1 MLKMVKVSFFQDEF
15 RTIAALAARI
25 SQEPFETGS
34 IQDLF
39 EKCLAD
45 KKGSKEFINS
55 IVSRGHLIPGDML
68 PYAIGLEH
76 ITRFAA
82 IYFWRLVNV
91 YNLIFGAGIEASLR
105 VIKPNRY
112 IEFVSKFAKKAF
124 RVYEE
129 AIEIGVL
136 NQDARYMI
144 PEGTLTRMVFSAP
157 PRYLLKIANSLI
169 DTPLNELRNIGK
181 EIKRIVEE
189 KFGLIMPEE
198 KSLSKWNFWG
208 EKDIKE
214 GVFLNY
220 EGEIESMSFSMGFD
234 LSLSGLAQLVR
245 QRQSFCLAEPLEQ
258 AARRGEFVIP
268 SDFPEEV
275 RENYLKLAKEAR
287 QIQLK
292 LIKNR
297 NPAFVYFLLLG
308 QGTRVNI
315 YGNSF
320 GVLDSSRARSEGVAQ
335 WEIRNQFGIPLTES
349 LLRYPELQKQIGP
362 RCWREKRC
370 IEPPTFKKK
379 KNICKAY
386 QKEKG
391 NWQGTL
397 EELIDVLREPRKTF
411 FV

>member
-15 RTIAALAARI
+15 SAIAALAARI

-34 IQDLF
+34 IQDIF

-68 PYAIGLEH
+68 PYAIGLEY

-82 IYFWRLVNV
+82 IYFWRLVSV

-105 VIKPNRY
+105 VIKPNKY

-129 AIEIGVL
+129 AIEMGVL
-136 NQDARYMI
+136 NQDVRYII
-144 PEGTLTRMVFSAP
+144 PEGTLTRMVFSSP
-157 PRYLLKIANSLI
+157 PRYLLKIANSLT

-181 EIKRIVEE
+181 GIKRIVENE
-189 KFGLIMPEE
+189 FGLITPEE

-208 EKDIKE
+208 EKGIKDE
-214 GVFLNY
+214 IFFNY
-220 EGEIESMSFSMGFD
+220 QGDIESMSVSMGID
-234 LSLSGLAQLVR
+234 LSLSGFAQLVR
-245 QRQSFCLAEPLEQ
+245 QRQFLCAMEPLEQ
-258 AARRGEFVIP
+258 VALRGEFVVP
-268 SDFPEEV
+268 PDFPEEI
-275 RENYLKLAKEAR
+275 RESYVKLAKEAK
-287 QIQLK
+287 QIQLE
-292 LIKNR
+292 LIEKR

-308 QGTRVNI
+308 QGARANI

-320 GVLDSSRARSEGVAQ
+320 GILDSSRARSEGVAQ

-349 LLRYPELQKQIGP
+349 LLKYPELQEQIGP

-370 IEPPTFKKK
+370 IEPPTFKKT
-379 KNICKAY
+379 KNVCKVY
-386 QKEKG
+386 QKVKG

-397 EELIDVLREPRKTF
+397 KDLLDVLREPRKTF

>member
-1 MLKMVKVSFFQDEF
+1 MVKVSFFQDEF

-25 SQEPFETGS
+25 SQEPFETGT
-34 IQDLF
+34 IKDLF
-39 EKCLAD
+39 ENCLAD
-45 KKGSKEFINS
+45 KEGSRELVNS
-55 IVSRGHLIPGDML
+55 IVKRGHLIPGDML

-112 IEFVSKFAKKAF
+112 IEFVSEFAKKAF
-124 RVYEE
+124 EAYEE
-129 AIEIGVL
+129 AIEMGVL

-157 PRYLLKIANSLI
+157 PRYLLKIAHSLI

-181 EIKRIVEE
+181 GIKRIVESE
-189 KFGLIMPEE
+189 FGLIMPEE
-198 KSLSKWNFWG
+198 KSPSKWNFWG
-208 EKDIKE
+208 EKDIKDE
-214 GVFLNY
+214 VFLNY
-220 EGEIESMSFSMGFD
+220 TGETESMSVRMAIY
-234 LSLSGLAQLVR
+234 LSLSGFAQLVR
-245 QRQSFCLAEPLEQ
+245 QRQISCIMESLEQ
-258 AARRGEFVIP
+258 AARRGEFVVP
-268 SDFPEEV
+268 PDFPEEV
-275 RENYLKLAKEAR
+275 RKSYLKLAEEAR

-292 LIKNR
+292 LIEKR

-308 QGTRVNI
+308 QGTRANI

-320 GVLDSSRARSEGVAQ
+320 GILDSSRARSEGVAQ

-349 LLRYPELQKQIGP
+349 LLRYPELQEQIGP

-370 IEPPTFKKK
+370 IEPPTFKKT

-397 EELIDVLREPRKTF
+397 KELLDVLREPRKTF